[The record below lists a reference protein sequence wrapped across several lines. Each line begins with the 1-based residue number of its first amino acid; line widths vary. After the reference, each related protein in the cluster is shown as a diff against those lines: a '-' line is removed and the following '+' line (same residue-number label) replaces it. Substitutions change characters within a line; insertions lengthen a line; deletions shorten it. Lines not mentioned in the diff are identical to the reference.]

1 MVAVVVMV
9 KVQMVQDA
17 GAKKVNQVD
26 LVVGVLS
33 DLLDLDLVILLLQVH
48 LKVKMEETVLIKQDP
63 VEVAVEQVEQVQMV
77 N

>member
-48 LKVKMEETVLIKQDP
+48 LKVIMEETVLMLQDP
-63 VEVAVEQVEQVQMV
+63 VEVAVEQVQQVQMV

>member
-1 MVAVVVMV
+1 VVAVVVMV

>member
-48 LKVKMEETVLIKQDP
+48 LKVKMEETVLLKQDP